1 MPRTFA
7 YLRVSTI
14 GQTTDNQLREI
25 EAAGFKVEPRRV
37 IAETV
42 SGSVPTA
49 MRRGFRRLVDRLEP
63 KDILVVTK
71 LDRLGRNA
79 MDVGSTVAQL
89 AEIGVHVH
97 CLALGGVDLASST
110 GKLTMNVINAVAE
123 FERDLLVER
132 TQAGLELVKVDAA
145 RNLLFVRGATA
156 AQFEAQNPIGSVT
169 AHLRDTHGHE
179 IALAHTG
186 YVYYHGHA
194 GLELTE
200 RNAAQLAGRALGA
213 GLPAEADLTHG

>member
-14 GQTTDNQLREI
+14 GQTTDNQLHEI

-37 IAETV
+37 LAETV
-42 SGSVPTA
+42 SGSVPTS

-63 KDILVVTK
+63 KDVLVVTK

-123 FERDLLVER
+123 FERDLLIER
-132 TQAGLELVKVDAA
+132 TQAGLARAKAA
-145 RNLLFVRGATA
+145 GRKLGRPESLSPEQRQEVARRLDQGAT
-156 AQFEAQNPIGSVT
+156 IS
-169 AHLRDTHGHE
+169 
-179 IALAHTG
+179 ALAREFKTSRQTIMR
-186 YVYYHGHA
+186 VRDA
-194 GLELTE
+194 MP
-200 RNAAQLAGRALGA
+200 R
-213 GLPAEADLTHG
+213 